1 LGHITTTAI
10 DGQIRFRSIFSKYL
24 EIGDTDINSFIHSIP
39 SKFDSAVKA
48 INNAHLPSFDET
60 LSSNR
65 RKLRYAI
72 YDFHQK
78 SGTLTSK
85 VKSQIEL
92 IENEKLKIIV
102 AIHQPNLFAFSGVFK
117 KIVMLET
124 LSNHLEKSNY
134 APLPLF
140 LIIDHDFMDDSWVHV
155 AKLPSMKNSSGILD
169 IRYPMNDVKRWKII
183 CKTDPPTH
191 SLVSYWENQV
201 YTWIK
206 NDKSLS
212 KENRKRL
219 YNNLEKFWQI
229 VEQSLSNSENYSEFN
244 SHIMAKMINNVWDYK
259 TLFVNLSDLSNVF
272 KNGYNFLLSN
282 NDVYLKSLERS
293 ETFFRNHGIHNG
305 ISSNSS
311 KYSPLWLNCSCGSKG
326 YSILNRDDNGNTNLT
341 GKCISC
347 KKDLFLNVGTK
358 NNISIPM
365 EKLSIVSP
373 RAIPILLLLSR
384 ELKISS
390 YLTGTGGSLGYTII
404 GKRVYDDL
412 KIKRP
417 LLLLWA
423 SKDVYTGFAQEE
435 ALRVLRENNINDI
448 SKFLIDA
455 NNKNHDFENKIKP
468 LISKRNLVYKDKDV
482 LKNLLNDLLYY
493 KKEQRNLKS
502 LINNVEKSNNA
513 LTLKSCIIDYVVNFG
528 MDSISQMWSSSLIKN
543 NDFASPLIL
552 NPNKSYE
559 TN

>member
-1 LGHITTTAI
+1 
-10 DGQIRFRSIFSKYL
+10 
-24 EIGDTDINSFIHSIP
+24 
-39 SKFDSAVKA
+39 
-48 INNAHLPSFDET
+48 
-60 LSSNR
+60 
-65 RKLRYAI
+65 
-72 YDFHQK
+72 
-78 SGTLTSK
+78 
-85 VKSQIEL
+85 
-92 IENEKLKIIV
+92 
-102 AIHQPNLFAFSGVFK
+102 
-117 KIVMLET
+117 
-124 LSNHLEKSNY
+124 
-134 APLPLF
+134 
-140 LIIDHDFMDDSWVHV
+140 MDDSWVHV

-191 SLVSYWENQV
+191 SLISYWENQV

-219 YNNLEKFWQI
+219 YDNLEKFWQI
-229 VEQSLSNSENYSEFN
+229 VEDSLSSSKNYSEFN
-244 SHIMAKMINNVWDYK
+244 SHIMSKMINNVWDYM

-272 KNGYNFLLSN
+272 KNGYDFLLSN

-326 YSILNRDDNGNTNLT
+326 YSILNKEENGNTYLA

-358 NNISIPM
+358 NNIFIPIDKM
-365 EKLSIVSP
+365 SMVSP

-412 KIKRP
+412 KIKMP

-423 SKDVYTGFAQEE
+423 SKDVYTGFAQKD
-435 ALRVLRENNINDI
+435 ALRILLQNNINDI
-448 SKFLIDA
+448 SKFLIEA
-455 NNKNHDFENKIKP
+455 NNKNHDYENKIKP
-468 LISKRNLVYKDKDV
+468 LISKRNLVYKDKDA
-482 LKNLLNDLLYY
+482 LKSLLDELLFY

-528 MDSISQMWSSSLIKN
+528 MDNISNMWSGSLIKN

-552 NPNKSYE
+552 NPNQSYE

>member
-1 LGHITTTAI
+1 MGRITTTAI
-10 DGQIRFRSIFSKYL
+10 DGQTRFKSIFSKYL
-24 EIGDTDINSFIHSIP
+24 EIGDTDIDNFIQSIP

-48 INNAHLPSFDET
+48 ISDTQSPNCDET
-60 LSSNR
+60 ILSNR
-65 RKLRYAI
+65 RKLSDVI
-72 YDFHQK
+72 YNFHQK

-92 IENEKLKIIV
+92 IENENLKIIV

-124 LSNHLEKSNY
+124 LSNHLEKPDD

-169 IRYPMNDVKRWKII
+169 IRYPMNDIKRWKII

-191 SLVSYWENQV
+191 SLISYWENQV

-206 NDKSLS
+206 NDKSLL

-229 VEQSLSNSENYSEFN
+229 VEESLSNSKNYSEFN

-326 YSILNRDDNGNTNLT
+326 YSILNKDGHGNTSLT

-347 KKDLFLNVGTK
+347 KKELSLNVGTK

-365 EKLSIVSP
+365 DKLSMVSP

-412 KIKRP
+412 KIKMP

-423 SKDVYTGFAQEE
+423 SKDVYTGFAQKE
-435 ALRVLRENNINDI
+435 ALRVLRENNINDV

-468 LISKRNLVYKDKDV
+468 LISKRNLVYKDKDA
-482 LKNLLNDLLYY
+482 LKNLLEDLLHY

-502 LINNVEKSNNA
+502 LINNAEKSNNA

-528 MDSISQMWSSSLIKN
+528 MDSISNMWSSSLIKN

-552 NPNKSYE
+552 HQNNYYE

>member
-1 LGHITTTAI
+1 MGHITTTAI

>member
-1 LGHITTTAI
+1 M
-10 DGQIRFRSIFSKYL
+10 
-24 EIGDTDINSFIHSIP
+24 DINNFIQSIP

-48 INNAHLPSFDET
+48 ISDNQSPNCDET
-60 LSSNR
+60 ILSNR
-65 RKLRYAI
+65 KKLSDAVYN
-72 YDFHQK
+72 FHQK

-117 KIVMLET
+117 KIIMLET
-124 LSNHLEKSNY
+124 LSNHLEKPDD

-169 IRYPMNDVKRWKII
+169 IRYPMNDIKRWKII

-206 NDKSLS
+206 NDKSLP

-229 VEQSLSNSENYSEFN
+229 VEESLSNSKNYSEFN

-326 YSILNRDDNGNTNLT
+326 YSILNKDDNGNTNLT

-347 KKDLFLNVGTK
+347 KKELSLNVGTK
-358 NNISIPM
+358 NNISIPID
-365 EKLSIVSP
+365 KLSMVSP

-412 KIKRP
+412 KIKMP

-423 SKDVYTGFAQEE
+423 SKDVYTGFAQKE
-435 ALRVLRENNINDI
+435 ALRVLRENKINDV

-468 LISKRNLVYKDKDV
+468 LISKRNLVYKDKDA
-482 LKNLLNDLLYY
+482 LKNLLEDLLYY

-528 MDSISQMWSSSLIKN
+528 MDSISNMWSSGLIKN

-552 NPNKSYE
+552 HQNNYYE

>member
-1 LGHITTTAI
+1 MGHITTTAI
-10 DGQIRFRSIFSKYL
+10 DGQTRFKSIFSKYL
-24 EIGDTDINSFIHSIP
+24 EIGDMDIDNFIQSIP
-39 SKFDSAVKA
+39 SKFDIAVKA
-48 INNAHLPSFDET
+48 ISDIQIPNFEET
-60 LSSNR
+60 VLSNR
-65 RKLRYAI
+65 RKLRDAI
-72 YDFHQK
+72 YDFHQR

-124 LSNHLEKSNY
+124 LSNNLEKPDD

-183 CKTDPPTH
+183 FKTDPPTH
-191 SLVSYWENQV
+191 SLVSSWENQV

-206 NDKSLS
+206 SDKSIS

-219 YNNLEKFWQI
+219 YNNLEKFWQF
-229 VEQSLSNSENYSEFN
+229 VEESLSSSKNYSEFN
-244 SHIMAKMINNVWDYK
+244 SHIMAKIINIVWDYK
-259 TLFVNLSDLSNVF
+259 TLFVNLSELSNAF

-326 YSILNRDDNGNTNLT
+326 YSILNKDENGNANLK

-347 KKDLFLNVGTK
+347 KRDLFIKVGTK
-358 NNISIPM
+358 NNISIPVD
-365 EKLSIVSP
+365 KLSLVSP

-390 YLTGTGGSLGYTII
+390 YITGTGGSLGYTII

-412 KIKRP
+412 KIKMP

-423 SKDVYTGFAQEE
+423 SNDVYTGFAQKE
-435 ALRVLRENNINDI
+435 ALRVLQENNINDV

-468 LISKRNLVYKDKDV
+468 LVSKRKLVYKDKDV
-482 LKNLLNDLLYY
+482 LKNLLDDLLHY

-513 LTLKSCIIDYVVNFG
+513 LTLKPCIIDYVVNFG
-528 MDSISQMWSSSLIKN
+528 MDSISNMWSSSLIKN

-552 NPNKSYE
+552 NQSKSYE

>member
-1 LGHITTTAI
+1 MGRITTTAI
-10 DGQIRFRSIFSKYL
+10 DGQTRFKSIFSKYL
-24 EIGDTDINSFIHSIP
+24 EIGDTDIDNFIQSIP
-39 SKFDSAVKA
+39 SRFDSAVKA
-48 INNAHLPSFDET
+48 ISNTQSPNFDET
-60 LSSNR
+60 LLSNR
-65 RKLRYAI
+65 RKLGDAI
-72 YDFHQK
+72 YNFHQK

-85 VKSQIEL
+85 VKSQIKL
-92 IENEKLKIIV
+92 IENERLKIIV

-124 LSNHLEKSNY
+124 LSNHLKKPDDM
-134 APLPLF
+134 PLPLF

-155 AKLPSMKNSSGILD
+155 AKLPSMKNTSGILD
-169 IRYPMNDVKRWKII
+169 IRYPMNDVKRWRII

-191 SLVSYWENQV
+191 ALVSYWENQV

-212 KENRKRL
+212 KEARKRL
-219 YNNLEKFWQI
+219 YNNLENFWQI
-229 VEQSLSNSENYSEFN
+229 VEKSLSNSKNFSEFN
-244 SHIMAKMINNVWDYK
+244 SHLMSKMINNVWDYK
-259 TLFVNLSDLSNVF
+259 TLFVNLSDLSSVF

-326 YSILNRDDNGNTNLT
+326 YSILNKDDNGNTNLT

-347 KKDLFLNVGTK
+347 KKELFLNVGTE
-358 NNISIPM
+358 NDVSIPM
-365 EKLSIVSP
+365 DKLSMVSP

-390 YLTGTGGSLGYTII
+390 YITGTGGSLGYTII

-412 KIKRP
+412 KIKMP

-423 SKDVYTGFAQEE
+423 SKDVYTGFAQKE
-435 ALRVLRENNINDI
+435 ALRVLRENKINDV
-448 SKFLIDA
+448 SKFLIDS

-468 LISKRNLVYKDKDV
+468 LISKRNLIYKDKDA
-482 LKNLLNDLLYY
+482 LKNLLDDILYY
-493 KKEQRNLKS
+493 KKEQRNLKA
-502 LINNVEKSNNA
+502 LISDVEKSNNA

-528 MDSISQMWSSSLIKN
+528 MSSISNMWSGTLIKN
-543 NDFASPLIL
+543 NDFASPLVL
-552 NPNKSYE
+552 NQNNYYE
-559 TN
+559 AN

>member
-347 KKDLFLNVGTK
+347 KKDLILNVGTK

>member
-1 LGHITTTAI
+1 MGHITTTAI
-10 DGQIRFRSIFSKYL
+10 DGQTRFKSIFSKYL
-24 EIGDTDINSFIHSIP
+24 EIGDADIDNFIQSIP
-39 SKFDSAVKA
+39 SKFDGAVKA
-48 INNAHLPSFDET
+48 IGNTQSPHVDET
-60 LSSNR
+60 ILSNR
-65 RKLRYAI
+65 RNLRNAV

-85 VKSQIEL
+85 VKAQIDL
-92 IENEKLKIIV
+92 IEKEKLKIMV

-124 LSNHLEKSNY
+124 LSDHLEKSGDS
-134 APLPLF
+134 PLPLF

-183 CKTDPPTH
+183 CKTEPPTH
-191 SLVSYWENQV
+191 SLVTYWENQV

-212 KENRKRL
+212 KESRKSL
-219 YNNLEKFWQI
+219 YSNLDRFWNI
-229 VEQSLSNSENYSEFN
+229 VEESLSNSKNYSEFN

-272 KNGYNFLLSN
+272 KNGFNFLLSN
-282 NDVYLKSLERS
+282 NDLYLKSLGRS
-293 ETFFRNHGIHNG
+293 EMFFRNHGIHNG

-326 YSILNRDDNGNTNLT
+326 YSILDIDDRGNTSLK

-347 KKDLFLNVGTK
+347 KKNLFLNVGTK
-358 NNISIPM
+358 NNISIP
-365 EKLSIVSP
+365 EDKLRWVSP

-384 ELKISS
+384 ELNISS

-404 GKRVYDDL
+404 GKRVYEDL
-412 KIKRP
+412 KINMP

-423 SKDVYTGFAQEE
+423 SKDVYTGFAQKQ
-435 ALRVLRENNINDI
+435 AVRVLQENKINDI

-455 NNKNHDFENKIKP
+455 NNKNHEFENKIKP
-468 LISKRNLVYKDKDV
+468 LISKRNLVYRDKDA
-482 LKNLLNDLLYY
+482 LQNLLSELLHY
-493 KKEQRNLKS
+493 KNEQRNLKS
-502 LINNVEKSNNA
+502 LIHNVEKSNNA

-528 MDSISQMWSSSLIKN
+528 MESIQNLWSSNLIKN
-543 NDFASPLIL
+543 NDFASPLVL
-552 NPNKSYE
+552 NQNSHYE
-559 TN
+559 AN

>member
-528 MDSISQMWSSSLIKN
+528 MESTPNLWSSNLIKN

-552 NPNKSYE
+552 NQNSHYE
-559 TN
+559 AN

>member
-1 LGHITTTAI
+1 MGHITTTAI
-10 DGQIRFRSIFSKYL
+10 DGQTRFKSIFSKYL
-24 EIGDTDINSFIHSIP
+24 EIADTDIDNFIQSIP
-39 SKFDSAVKA
+39 SKFDEAVKA
-48 INNAHLPSFDET
+48 IGNTQSPKLDET
-60 LSSNR
+60 ILSNR
-65 RKLRYAI
+65 SNLRDAI
-72 YDFHQK
+72 CDFHHK
-78 SGTLTSK
+78 SGTLTPK
-85 VKSQIEL
+85 VKAQIDL
-92 IENEKLKIIV
+92 IENEKLKILV

-124 LSNHLEKSNY
+124 LSNHLEKSDD

-191 SLVSYWENQV
+191 SLVTYWENQV

-206 NDKSLS
+206 SDKSLS
-212 KENRKRL
+212 KESRKRL
-219 YNNLEKFWQI
+219 YNNLDRFWDI
-229 VEQSLSNSENYSEFN
+229 VEKSLSNSKNYSEFN

-272 KNGYNFLLSN
+272 SNGYNFLLSN

-293 ETFFRNHGIHNG
+293 EMFFRNHGIHNG

-326 YSILNRDDNGNTNLT
+326 YSILDKDDHGNSNLK

-358 NNISIPM
+358 NNISIP
-365 EKLSIVSP
+365 EDELRWVSP

-384 ELKISS
+384 ELGISS

-412 KIKRP
+412 KIKMP

-423 SKDVYTGFAQEE
+423 SKDVYTGFAQKQ
-435 ALRVLRENNINDI
+435 AIRVLQENKINDI

-468 LISKRNLVYKDKDV
+468 LISKRNLVYKDKDA
-482 LKNLLNDLLYY
+482 LKDLLNELLIY

-528 MDSISQMWSSSLIKN
+528 MESISSMWSSNLIKN

-552 NPNKSYE
+552 NQNSHYE
-559 TN
+559 AN

>member
-1 LGHITTTAI
+1 MGHITTTAI
-10 DGQIRFRSIFSKYL
+10 DGQTRFKSIFSKYL
-24 EIGDTDINSFIHSIP
+24 EIGDTDIDNFIQSIP
-39 SKFDSAVKA
+39 SKFDRAVKA
-48 INNAHLPSFDET
+48 ISDIQITNFDET
-60 LSSNR
+60 ILSNR
-65 RKLRYAI
+65 RKLRDAI

-92 IENEKLKIIV
+92 IKNEKLKIIV

-124 LSNHLEKSNY
+124 LSNHLEKPDE

-140 LIIDHDFMDDSWVHV
+140 LIVDHDFMDDSWVHV

-183 CKTDPPTH
+183 FKTDPPTL

-206 NDKSLS
+206 SDKSLS

-229 VEQSLSNSENYSEFN
+229 VEESLTNSKNYSEFN

-326 YSILNRDDNGNTNLT
+326 YSILNKDVNGNTNLT

-347 KKDLFLNVGTK
+347 KKDLLTNVGAK
-358 NNISIPM
+358 NNISIPVD
-365 EKLSIVSP
+365 KLSMVSP

-390 YLTGTGGSLGYTII
+390 YITGTGGSLGYTII

-412 KIKRP
+412 KIKMP
-417 LLLLWA
+417 ILLLWA
-423 SKDVYTGFAQEE
+423 SKDVYTGFAQKE
-435 ALRVLRENNINDI
+435 ALRVLQENNISDV

-468 LISKRNLVYKDKDV
+468 LVSKRNLVYKDKDV
-482 LKNLLNDLLYY
+482 LKNLLDELLHY

-513 LTLKSCIIDYVVNFG
+513 LTLKPCIIDYVVNFG
-528 MDSISQMWSSSLIKN
+528 MESISNMWSSSLIKN

-552 NPNKSYE
+552 NQNNHYE
-559 TN
+559 AN

>member
-528 MDSISQMWSSSLIKN
+528 MDSISNMWSSSLIKN